1 MTPDPAPASAPA
13 SAGASADDRFALRLE
28 ETGARDPREYYRG
41 LLRDLKARDAEA
53 YQGAVARYDEAVVGA
68 IGSGADPLEA
78 WLSFGVEL
86 ARIVG
91 GPGRTVVV
99 DETGRAAELD
109 GTPTWEA
116 MVLHLPEARGTRAL
130 PVGLPPQPSPAQRA
144 TVDLL
149 VHGKVRLPAGD

>member
-1 MTPDPAPASAPA
+1 MIEDSPAAA
-13 SAGASADDRFALRLE
+13 ADARFALRLE

-41 LLRDLKARDAEA
+41 LLKELKGRDADA
-53 YQGAVARYDEAVVGA
+53 YQGAVARYEEAVVSA
-68 IGSGADPLEA
+68 IAAGADPLAA
-78 WLSFGVEL
+78 WLAFGVEL

-109 GTPTWEA
+109 GPPTWQA
-116 MVLHLPEARGTRAL
+116 MVLHLPEARGARGL
-130 PVGLPPQPSPAQRA
+130 PVGLPPELSSAQRA

-149 VHGKVRLPAGD
+149 VHGKVRLPSDD